1 MNIMNGIPLHE
12 KLGIKEGY
20 QIKLINEPDNF
31 IDSFNGIYDKI
42 HFHKRLIEPVDLIH
56 LFTRSKK
63 ELMVELP
70 TLKNYIKETGA
81 FWVSWPKRNSHHIS
95 DLNDSVVREIGRM
108 NGLVDTKVC
117 SIDENWSALKFVFQP
132 KGEIR

>member
-1 MNIMNGIPLHE
+1 MNIANEIPLHK

-42 HFHKRLIEPVDLIH
+42 HLHKILKEPVDLIH

-63 ELMVELP
+63 ELMVEFP
-70 TLKNYIKETGA
+70 TLKNYLKENGA
-81 FWVSWPKRNSHHIS
+81 FWVSWQKRNSNHIS
-95 DLNDSVVREIGRM
+95 DLDNNVVRKIGLM

-117 SIDENWSALKFVFQP
+117 SIDENWSALKFVYR
-132 KGEIR
+132 K